1 LGELKHSTMERAEKH
16 VAAAR
21 ENVEGAWRAAQTGDV
36 PTLER
41 HLQTFGR
48 SIRSV
53 VTRDIHSRGLGAC
66 LQYLVPVAAANGHSD
81 VVRVLF
87 EYEKDVLCTH
97 HVEQAMHSAVWWGSP
112 TAAAV
117 LLETKAHPDSCMHA
131 VVALARAACQG
142 HVSVMRALLAAGAS
156 VDGESEALTAVYHRP
171 LVDAVRHGHLDAVHL
186 LLEAKAN
193 VDAKDDHGR
202 LPLTCAV
209 QCLRAVD
216 MVGALLAAKACVDA
230 VNGKGRRPVH
240 IVASTTRAHS
250 AAVLRLLLAAKS
262 NVENSDLLMYVGA
275 HVVARDHMSGKH
287 AAPCYGAGA
296 CRHPCEHL
304 HVLVAA
310 KAAVGPAAVFAA
322 KIGNVKL
329 LRAVLHA
336 KADPNMGCRCTDD
349 AFTGM
354 PLGMA
359 SDQAHAHAVRVLLR
373 AKATT
378 SIDLADA
385 LGRTPLRLAAQRGGN
400 EAVVRLLL
408 QAKASVEAQE
418 HHPLCYAAAVRGN
431 RATVAALLEAR
442 ASPRM
447 TTARANILASM
458 PAFFAWPNQRT
469 PDRFRAL
476 HCAVVSMCVENVE
489 LLLTAKATVND
500 RDKWG
505 HTPLDLAF
513 QLGADATHAVVKTL
527 FAAERFSAP

>member
-1 LGELKHSTMERAEKH
+1 
-16 VAAAR
+16 
-21 ENVEGAWRAAQTGDV
+21 
-36 PTLER
+36 
-41 HLQTFGR
+41 
-48 SIRSV
+48 
-53 VTRDIHSRGLGAC
+53 
-66 LQYLVPVAAANGHSD
+66 
-81 VVRVLF
+81 
-87 EYEKDVLCTH
+87 
-97 HVEQAMHSAVWWGSP
+97 
-112 TAAAV
+112 
-117 LLETKAHPDSCMHA
+117 
-131 VVALARAACQG
+131 
-142 HVSVMRALLAAGAS
+142 
-156 VDGESEALTAVYHRP
+156 
-171 LVDAVRHGHLDAVHL
+171 LDAVHL
-186 LLEAKAN
+186 LVEAKAT
-193 VDAKDDHGR
+193 VDAQDDHGR

-209 QCLRAVD
+209 QCSRAVD
-216 MVGALLAAKACVDA
+216 VVGALLAAKACVDA

-240 IVASTTRAHS
+240 IVASTTRTHS

-287 AAPCYGAGA
+287 AAPCYRAGA

-304 HVLVAA
+304 HVLAAA

-322 KIGNVKL
+322 KMGNVKL
-329 LRAVLHA
+329 LRALLHA
-336 KADPNMGCRCTDD
+336 KADPNMGCRCTDE
-349 AFTGM
+349 AFNGT

-378 SIDLADA
+378 SLADA
-385 LGRTPLRLAAQRGGN
+385 LGRTPLRLAAQRAGN

-408 QAKASVEAQE
+408 QAKASVAAQD

-442 ASPRM
+442 ASPRT
-447 TTARANILASM
+447 TTARTNILVSM
-458 PAFFAWPNQRT
+458 PAFFQWPYQYT

-476 HCAVVSMCVENVE
+476 HCAVASMCVENVE

-527 FAAERFSAP
+527 FSAERFSAP